1 MLLVDGFA
9 LFLDV
14 VILLA
19 AGLTV
24 LLALNYLPRSG
35 LQRGEFYYLLLF
47 TVSGMMLMAQ
57 AGDLLMVFL
66 ALELLSIPLYILSGF
81 ARPKPASEESALKY
95 FLLGAFA
102 SAFLVYGI
110 ALVYGAT
117 GTTNLAAILAANVSS
132 QTQMSIRS
140 SASASP
146 SRCCSRSCRR
156 RRTSSRASSTR
167 PRRSTTSATRTSST
181 SSTSAR

>member
-1 MLLVDGFA
+1 VDLVIPEHRKRWTAWLALLGIGAAAVGLVVWPAGRPEVGFNGMLIADGYA
-9 LFLDV
+9 VFLDMIV
-14 VILLA
+14 LLA
-19 AGLTV
+19 AGLTI

-35 LQRGEFYYLLLF
+35 LERGEFYYLLLF

-57 AGDLLMVFL
+57 AGDLIVVFL
-66 ALELLSIPLYILSGF
+66 ALELLSIPLYVLSGF

-117 GTTNLAAILAANVSS
+117 
-132 QTQMSIRS
+132 
-140 SASASP
+140 
-146 SRCCSRSCRR
+146 
-156 RRTSSRASSTR
+156 SSTN
-167 PRRSTTSATRTSST
+167 
-181 SSTSAR
+181 